1 MRLNQRYNP
10 FPIKKPYDGIYA
22 HGVEIPSESRQLTVS
37 GQVGVS
43 PQGTTPKDFKGQA
56 TQAIENLKN
65 VLNSA
70 GMELEDLV
78 HMRFYLVDRQHIP
91 ELSSIRSEYL
101 DGIAP
106 AVTTFIVSGL
116 VEEDWLIEIEG
127 LAAKVQT
134 QMVDDRFAKFI

>member
-1 MRLNQRYNP
+1 MRLNKRHNP
-10 FPIKKPYDGIYA
+10 FPVMNPYDGIYA
-22 HGVEIPSESRQLTVS
+22 HGVEVPSASRQLSIS

-43 PQGTTPKDFKGQA
+43 PNGVTPKDFEGQA
-56 TQAIENLKN
+56 KQALENLKS
-65 VLNSA
+65 VLGSA
-70 GMELEDLV
+70 DMELQDLV

-91 ELSSIRSEYL
+91 ELSRIRTEYL

-127 LAAKVQT
+127 LAAKAPT
-134 QMVDDRFAKFI
+134 DGTDDKSPLIQ